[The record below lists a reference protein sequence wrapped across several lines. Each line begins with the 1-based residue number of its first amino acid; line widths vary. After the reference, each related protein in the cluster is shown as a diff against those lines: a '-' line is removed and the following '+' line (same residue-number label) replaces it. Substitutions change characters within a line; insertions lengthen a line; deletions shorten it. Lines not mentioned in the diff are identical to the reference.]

1 MQRIKV
7 EDLYEYRFLSEVTV
21 SPDKAHVAF
30 AVRQARSDGRGYQAG
45 IYLLDTANGSV
56 RPLTGNG
63 DEAVCRWMDDHTLIF
78 PSSRAGDKAG
88 STAFYQLDIRGG
100 EAQRAFTIPLPVRQF
115 HPLPD
120 GRWFVLS
127 RQPIAKSDKQEDSR
141 AQLGREYVVFDEL
154 PFWAD
159 GIGIINGLRMSGW
172 LFDPKD
178 GSIRK
183 LTADTFDMEG
193 AEVSPDGTRLLYWG
207 VDYTDVRPDY
217 KQLMLYDLASGQTRS
232 LIPEGRYRTT
242 HVGWWGSEIWFE
254 ATAPHTSVCRSPEL
268 YLLDPDCGACRE
280 FCSPDGFL
288 GTSGIGDMSLGGGRL
303 WRVQG
308 EKLYAIR
315 LNRGDTELLC
325 FDKQG
330 HFSPAARYEGIACF
344 DLAGDRAYMA
354 AFRDH
359 RPQELYCQPLDGG
372 EPQRLTSFHD
382 AFLKEHIVSRP
393 EHITF
398 RSRTGEEVDGWI
410 IRPTD
415 YQPGKKYPGVLNIHG
430 GPKAAYSAQYYHEM
444 QLLAAG
450 GRFVFYTNPHGSDGR
465 GQDYFDLVGRWGT
478 IDYQDLMDFT
488 DEVLRRCPDIDPDCL
503 GVCGG
508 SYGGY
513 MTNWI
518 IGQTQRFRAACS
530 MRCISNFVTA
540 ISTCDKGYL
549 FLLEHMGL
557 SIGENGGTLWEN
569 SGVLWDKSPLK
580 YVKNVTTPTLYIH
593 SNTDFRCWMDEP
605 LQMFTSLRQQGVPSK
620 VVLIHQ
626 EGHELNRAGRP
637 VNRLVRLNA
646 LCSWFDQYL
655 TVR

>member
-1 MQRIKV
+1 MERIKA
-7 EDLYEYRFLSEVTV
+7 EDLYEYRFLSEVTA
-21 SPDKAHVAF
+21 SPDGAYVAF
-30 AVRQARSDGRGYQAG
+30 AVRQARPDGQGYRAC
-45 IYLLDTANGSV
+45 IHLLNTADGSV

-63 DEAVCRWMDDHTLIF
+63 DEAACHWLDGHTLLF
-78 PSSRAGDKAG
+78 PSARTGDPAG
-88 STAFYQLDIRGG
+88 STTFYRLDIRGG
-100 EAQRAFTIPLPVRQF
+100 EAQRAFTIPLPVKQF

-127 RQPIAKSDKQEDSR
+127 RQPMVQPDKKEDNR
-141 AQLGREYVVFDEL
+141 AQLGREYIAFDEL

-159 GIGIINGLRMSGW
+159 GIGIVSGTRMSGW
-172 LFDPKD
+172 LFDPAD
-178 GSIRK
+178 GSVQE
-183 LTADTFDMEG
+183 LTAKTFDMEG

-207 VDYTDVRPDY
+207 IDYTDIRPDY
-217 KQLMLYDLASGQTRS
+217 KQLMLYDLATGQTRS
-232 LIPEGRYRTT
+232 LIPDHQYRATY
-242 HVGWWGSEIWFE
+242 VGWWDGEIWFE
-254 ATAPHTSVCRSPEL
+254 ATAPHTSVYRSPEL
-268 YLLDPDCGACRE
+268 YLVDPDSGTCRK

-288 GTSGIGDMSLGGGRL
+288 GTSGIGDMSLGAGRV

-330 HFSPAARYEGIACF
+330 HFGPVASYEGIACF
-344 DLAGDRAYMA
+344 DLAGDQAYLV

-359 RPQELYCQPLDGG
+359 RPQELYRQPLSGG
-372 EPQRLTSFHD
+372 VPQRLTGFHD
-382 AFLKEHIVSRP
+382 TFLAEHIVSRP

-410 IRPTD
+410 IRPAD
-415 YQPGKKYPGVLNIHG
+415 YQTGQKYPGVLNIHG

-465 GQDYFDLVGRWGT
+465 GQDYFELVGRWGT

-488 DEVLRRCPDIDPDCL
+488 DEVLRRYPDIDPDCL

-530 MRCISNFVTA
+530 MRCISNFVTS

-557 SIGENGGTLWEN
+557 NAWETNGPLWEDCEI
-569 SGVLWDKSPLK
+569 LWDKSPLK

-593 SNTDFRCWMDEP
+593 SNTDFRCWMGEP
-605 LQMFTSLRQQGVPSK
+605 VQMFTSLRQQGVPSK

-637 VNRLVRLNA
+637 INRLVRLNA
-646 LCSWFDQYL
+646 LCDWFDQYL
-655 TVR
+655 TIR